1 MASDVIRVAV
11 VDDHPVAR
19 WGVEHLLARCPR
31 VEVVCSV
38 GSVAE
43 LEDAGADPDVVILD
57 LYLSGDRPAVE
68 VVGSLSARYRVL
80 VMSASGRRADVLAAV
95 RAGADGYL
103 TKRSDGEM
111 FLDAIARVAAGG
123 FYLSSRLAD
132 IVHADLDGRHG
143 SGGQPRLTAR
153 EEEALRYIAQGL
165 THAQAATRMG
175 VQTTTVDTYIKR
187 IRAKLGLGNK
197 AELTRKAIELAQLD
211 DDPPG

>member
-1 MASDVIRVAV
+1 M
-11 VDDHPVAR
+11 DDHPVAR
-19 WGVEHLLARCPR
+19 WGVEHLLAGCPG
-31 VEVVCSV
+31 VEVACSV

-43 LEDAGADPDVVILD
+43 LEAADVDSHVVILD

-80 VMSASGRRADVLAAV
+80 VMSASGRRADVLAAI

-103 TKRSDGEM
+103 TKRSDAEM
-111 FLDAIARVAAGG
+111 FIDAIGRVAAGG

-132 IVHADLDGRHG
+132 IVHADLQGRRHDAG
-143 SGGQPRLTAR
+143 DQYRLTVR

-211 DDPPG
+211 DDLPA